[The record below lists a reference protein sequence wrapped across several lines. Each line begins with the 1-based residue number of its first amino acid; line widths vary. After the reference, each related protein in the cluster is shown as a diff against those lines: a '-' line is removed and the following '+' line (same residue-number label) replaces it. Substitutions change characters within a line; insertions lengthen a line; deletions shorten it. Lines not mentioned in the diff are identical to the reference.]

1 MSEEHCGQMS
11 EDIAKIDLLDKPEKR
26 WYFSIKSKFFL
37 SMSFA
42 LVWLAFSIILA
53 RGWFDSLSRTADPF
67 IAGVII
73 AGVALIPG
81 FMNALL
87 VASLVLDRQPKLK
100 NIHLVKEPVTVLI
113 AAYNEESSIYDTLK
127 YVANQSY
134 QGPISVLVVDNGSTD
149 ETAQEARRAAHDFHL
164 NVEVLLEK
172 TKGKYN
178 ALNAGLAHIK
188 TRYFIGL
195 DADTLLHKDSIAYL
209 VARALVAPHDVVAV
223 AGSMLVRNSRDNM
236 LAKLQEWDYFLS
248 IASVKRMQGM
258 YQGTL
263 VAQGAF
269 SLYCTESLRAL
280 GGWPNA
286 IGEDIVVTW
295 RLLAANKKVFFEP
308 LAVAFTSVPTTLVSF
323 LRQRSRWARG
333 LFEGIRAVRPWKQ
346 PSIYQKVSTG
356 INLFIPY
363 VDVAYTIF
371 WVPGLILAVFFHDY
385 AVVGPMFFFVLPLTL
400 ISFGIL
406 FFYQRNVV
414 FKTLGLKL
422 RQNIVGFVLFML
434 VYQMLMS
441 PISIYG
447 YVQELFRAEHR
458 WK

>member
-1 MSEEHCGQMS
+1 MSRELEEHTPQT
-11 EDIAKIDLLDKPEKR
+11 IAKADLLEKSDKR
-26 WYFSIKSKFFL
+26 WYFTIKSKFIL
-37 SMSFA
+37 SMVFA
-42 LVWLAFSIILA
+42 VLWVTFSIVLA
-53 RGWFDSLSRTADPF
+53 RGWFDSLARTADPL

-73 AGVALIPG
+73 AGVAIIPG

-100 NIHLVKEPVTVLI
+100 NIYLIKEPVTVLI
-113 AAYNEESSIYDTLK
+113 AAYNEESNIYDTLK
-127 YVANQSY
+127 YVAKQSY
-134 QGPISVLVVDNGSTD
+134 QGPITVLVVDNGSTD
-149 ETAQEARRAAHDFHL
+149 NTAYEAQRAADEFGM
-164 NVEVLLEK
+164 NVEFLHEK
-172 TKGKYN
+172 AKGKYN
-178 ALNAGLAHIK
+178 ALNTGLEHVK

-209 VARALVAPHDVVAV
+209 MARALVSPDDVVAV
-223 AGSMLVRNSRDNM
+223 AGSMLARNSRDNM

-269 SLYCTESLRAL
+269 SLYCTESMRAL

-295 RLLAANKKVFFEP
+295 RLLAANKRVFFEP
-308 LAVAFTSVPTTLVSF
+308 LAVAFTSVPTTFLGF

-333 LFEGIRAVRPWKQ
+333 LFEGMRAVRPWKQ

-363 VDVAYTIF
+363 VDVSYTIF

-434 VYQMLMS
+434 TYQMLMS

-447 YVQELFRAEHR
+447 YIQELFRTEHR